1 MIIGIGLNVNETVE
15 EHPQDIQDYIS
26 TMYSIT
32 NHAHQRELIVA
43 EFLNSFEKWM
53 NKIEDES
60 AKIIETWNVHCMHI
74 NKSISFFYRGKKNE
88 GTFIGLNDEGFAK
101 IDINGKIETFNS
113 INIT

>member
-1 MIIGIGLNVNETVE
+1 
-15 EHPQDIQDYIS
+15 
-26 TMYSIT
+26 MYSIT

-53 NKIEDES
+53 NKIEDEP
-60 AKIIETWNVHCMHI
+60 AKIVETWNVHCMHK
-74 NKSISFFYRGKKNE
+74 NKSISFIDKGKKNE
-88 GTFIGLNDEGFAK
+88 GTFIGLNDKGFAK

>member
-1 MIIGIGLNVNETVE
+1 
-15 EHPQDIQDYIS
+15 
-26 TMYSIT
+26 MYNIT

-53 NKIEDES
+53 NKIEDEP
-60 AKIIETWNVHCMHI
+60 AKIVETWNAHCMHI
-74 NKSISFFYRGKKNE
+74 KKSISFFDKGKKNE
-88 GTFIGLNDEGFAK
+88 GTFVGLNDEGFAK

>member
-1 MIIGIGLNVNETVE
+1 
-15 EHPQDIQDYIS
+15 
-26 TMYSIT
+26 MYSIT

-60 AKIIETWNVHCMHI
+60 NKIIETWNVHCMHI
-74 NKSISFFYRGKKNE
+74 NESISFFDKGKQNK
-88 GTFIGLNDEGFAK
+88 GTFIGLNDEGYAK